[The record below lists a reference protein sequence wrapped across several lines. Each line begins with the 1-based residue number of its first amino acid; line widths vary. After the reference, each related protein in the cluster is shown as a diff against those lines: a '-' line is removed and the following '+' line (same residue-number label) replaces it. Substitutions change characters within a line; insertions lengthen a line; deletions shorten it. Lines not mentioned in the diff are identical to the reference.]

1 MGKIFYL
8 MGKSAS
14 GKDTLYQEI
23 LKRLPQLQTVVPY
36 TTRPIRI
43 GEQNGREYFFTT
55 QEELDRLLEDGKII
69 ECRTYE
75 TMMGPW
81 SYFTADDG
89 QIDIEHENYLMI
101 GTLESYE
108 KTRNYF
114 GKEYLRP
121 IYITVENGLR
131 LQRALDREKRQ
142 PSPRYDE
149 VCRRYLA
156 DEQDFCQERLNQC
169 GIEQSYDNENLS
181 VCLEK
186 IVGEISRDCQ

>member
-23 LKRLPQLQTVVPY
+23 LKRLPQLKTVVPY

-69 ECRTYE
+69 ECRTYD

-121 IYITVENGLR
+121 VYITVENGLR

>member
-55 QEELDRLLEDGKII
+55 QEELDKLLEDGKII

>member
-1 MGKIFYL
+1 MGKFFYL

-114 GKEYLRP
+114 GKEYLQP
-121 IYITVENGLR
+121 VYITVENGLR

>member
-23 LKRLPQLQTVVPY
+23 LKRLPQLKTVVPY

-55 QEELDRLLEDGKII
+55 QEELDKLLEDGKII

>member
-23 LKRLPQLQTVVPY
+23 LKRLPQLKTVVPY

-121 IYITVENGLR
+121 VYITVENGLR
-131 LQRALDREKRQ
+131 LERALDREKRQ

>member
-81 SYFTADDG
+81 SYFTAD
-89 QIDIEHENYLMI
+89 I
-101 GTLESYE
+101 
-108 KTRNYF
+108 
-114 GKEYLRP
+114 
-121 IYITVENGLR
+121 
-131 LQRALDREKRQ
+131 
-142 PSPRYDE
+142 
-149 VCRRYLA
+149 
-156 DEQDFCQERLNQC
+156 
-169 GIEQSYDNENLS
+169 
-181 VCLEK
+181 
-186 IVGEISRDCQ
+186 

>member
-23 LKRLPQLQTVVPY
+23 LKRIPQLKTVVPY

-121 IYITVENGLR
+121 VYITVENGLR

-142 PSPRYDE
+142 SFPRYDE

-186 IVGEISRDCQ
+186 IVEEISRDCQ

>member
-23 LKRLPQLQTVVPY
+23 LKRLPQLKTVVPY

-131 LQRALDREKRQ
+131 LQRALEREKRQ

>member
-1 MGKIFYL
+1 MGKIFYV

-121 IYITVENGLR
+121 VYITVENGLR

>member
-114 GKEYLRP
+114 GKEYLQP
-121 IYITVENGLR
+121 VYITVENGLR

>member
-23 LKRLPQLQTVVPY
+23 LKRLPQLKTVVPY

-108 KTRNYF
+108 KMCRYYGNGALVPVYIEVPDGIRLLRAVKREGKQKNPNY
-114 GKEYLRP
+114 R
-121 IYITVENGLR
+121 
-131 LQRALDREKRQ
+131 
-142 PSPRYDE
+142 E

-156 DEQDFCQERLNQC
+156 DEDDFSEELLSRLRIGKRFSNTDL
-169 GIEQSYDNENLS
+169 EA
-181 VCLEK
+181 CLE
-186 IVGEISRDCQ
+186 EILKEMESH

>member
-89 QIDIEHENYLMI
+89 QIDIEYENYLMI

-114 GKEYLRP
+114 GKEYLQP
-121 IYITVENGLR
+121 VYITVENGLR